1 MANGIIRLDE
11 GWRLDAGHHLDQPP
25 TIPLPVTPPKK
36 RRRSNA
42 NSNIITTMS
51 DFIPTRREDRRTWLL
66 NISDKAAAQAVAGG
80 GTAPQGTAL
89 KAAADAVLVAYE
101 EADSAKTTFD
111 GKKAVEK
118 DTESTQIAIIRT
130 LLKTLKVLPTFISS
144 GADAQLQS
152 SGSSSE
158 FEPDAYK
165 PVITVSIKGGHITFE
180 FKKKGV
186 DALVFYGRL
195 RGSTTWT
202 KLAVDTSS
210 PYIDGRPL
218 AVPGV
223 AEVREYMARGMI
235 DDEEIGLESDIVSLT
250 YGG

>member
-25 TIPLPVTPPKK
+25 TIPAPVTPPKK
-36 RRRSNA
+36 RRRSNS

-51 DFIPTRREDRRTWLL
+51 DFVPSRREDRRTWLL
-66 NISDKAAAQAVAGG
+66 NISEKAAAQVVAGG

-89 KAAADAVLVAYE
+89 KAAADAVLAAYDTT
-101 EADSAKTTFD
+101 DSAKTTLD
-111 GKKAVEK
+111 GKKAIEK
-118 DTESTQIAIIRT
+118 DTEGNQLVIIRS
-130 LLKTLKVLPTFISS
+130 LFKTLKVLPTFKSS
-144 GADAQLQS
+144 GADAELQS
-152 SGSSSE
+152 SGSSSDMD
-158 FEPDAYK
+158 PDEYK
-165 PVITVSIKGGHITFE
+165 PVITVSIKGGQITFE

-186 DALVFYGRL
+186 DALAFYGRL
-195 RGSTTWT
+195 RGSLIWT